1 MEPLIDNAPSSALI
15 FDADMNNFMADV
27 IEASQIIP
35 VIVQF
40 TAPWCGPCK
49 TLSPILEQAVL
60 QSGKVKLA
68 RVNIDE
74 NQQIAAQLRVQS
86 VPTIYAFVAGQ
97 PVDGFQ
103 GAQPASAVTEFVNKL
118 AVMAPGAPDISGLLA
133 AGEQALSDGQGE
145 EALAAYQQALA
156 SLPES
161 FEALA
166 GLIKAMAVTGA
177 IDDAREIIDALE
189 EEQLSKPVMREAV
202 AAVELAGK
210 TTTASGEL
218 AELEAAIA
226 KDSNDLQ
233 ARMDYALGLFAA
245 GDRQSAMDALLE
257 SIAIDREWQEGAAKT
272 QLLEFFEAIGP
283 ADPLV
288 IKARRKLSSYLFS

>member
-40 TAPWCGPCK
+40 TAPWCSPCK

-86 VPTIYAFVAGQ
+86 VPTIYAFVGGQ

-118 AVMAPGAPDISGLLA
+118 AAMAPGAPDISGLLA

-189 EEQLSKPVMREAV
+189 DEQLAKPVMREAV

-257 SIAIDREWQEGAAKT
+257 SIAIDREWQDGAAKT

>member
-27 IEASQIIP
+27 IEASQTIP

>member
-86 VPTIYAFVAGQ
+86 VPTIYAFVGGQ

-118 AVMAPGAPDISGLLA
+118 AAMAPGAPDISGLLA

-189 EEQLSKPVMREAV
+189 DEQLAKPVMREAV

-210 TTTASGEL
+210 TTTASSEL

-257 SIAIDREWQEGAAKT
+257 SIAIDREWQDGAAKT